1 MSGLWTRLGPVR
13 ASFHCPIII
22 TSSMGIQKSG
32 NGQKMAR
39 TPCFALPA
47 SLDWPLLLLSWGK
60 TQWINATHRSD
71 LFGNPQHLSRSRI
84 RKFRF
89 PGLLNLQF
97 SCTARKKTP
106 KFYSGSIQFFLQS
119 SECLSYLCSDSLKGN
134 ALAAKWSWCCFRALG
149 LHILLLLKL
158 WHMRSVQSKNK
169 MR

>member
-13 ASFHCPIII
+13 ASFHYPIII
-22 TSSMGIQKSG
+22 TLSTGIQQSG

-84 RKFRF
+84 RKFRY

-97 SCTARKKTP
+97 SCTARKKP
-106 KFYSGSIQFFLQS
+106 
-119 SECLSYLCSDSLKGN
+119 LSFTVAAFSFSCSPLSVWATC
-134 ALAAKWSWCCFRALG
+134 ALTALRGMHWLPNGAGVAFG
-149 LHILLLLKL
+149 L
-158 WHMRSVQSKNK
+158 
-169 MR
+169 